1 MCVSSDNSF
10 PSVRQE
16 PTLTPWKGSP
26 FLHQKQYPGENIFKT
41 LSCREGSQRRQWKP
55 APVLLPGESHG
66 QRSLIGCN
74 PGVAR
79 VGRDFTERLHFH
91 FSLEEGHWRRTWQP
105 TPVCLPGESQGQRSL
120 VNRRLWGRAESDTTE
135 ATQQQQQQQG
145 RKWHHLHYSGLR
157 NPRDRGDWYATVQ
170 KQGISEGRKQSQGS

>member
-1 MCVSSDNSF
+1 MSD
-10 PSVRQE
+10 SVRPHRWQ
-16 PTLTPWKGSP
+16 PTRLPHPWDSP
-26 FLHQKQYPGENIFKT
+26 GKNTGVGCHFLLQRMKVKNESEVVQ
-41 LSCREGSQRRQWKP
+41 SCP
-55 APVLLPGESHG
+55 INDTNCH
-66 QRSLIGCN
+66 
-74 PGVAR
+74 
-79 VGRDFTERLHFH
+79 HH